1 MLARHKILFFIPVVI
16 LIPIIL
22 GMTPLNMAHKLA
34 SGEPFTHCKQVQ
46 WSNYCPFHSIASYDN
61 PIIVNLNS
69 TPVAQEST
77 PAFDIEVLDL
87 DFIQSN
93 ITFNSVPLRC

>member
-1 MLARHKILFFIPVVI
+1 MLTRHKILFFIPVVI

-34 SGEPFTHCKQVQ
+34 SGEPFTHCKHAQ

-77 PAFDIEVLDL
+77 PAFNIAVLDPG
-87 DFIQSN
+87 FVRSN
-93 ITFNSVPLRC
+93 ITFNSAPLRC